1 MNKLALS
8 STEILFH
15 IYLSSLNTH
24 FLCIY
29 LCYSILYIITVYTS
43 YTQYSY
49 SSKFKLS
56 LRSLLQRTISI
67 FSLPHSL
74 LITWVTLVQLS
85 TLIKCFFPEY
95 FIHLSGDPCIGG
107 VCDDPCRLQLTIKN
121 VRMRSWGE
129 GSEDDE
135 MVRVVRTDD
144 EMVRVSAGQD
154 RLTECRPSGVRGPAW
169 ETAGLTT
176 HLCAAFSR
184 VSGPGQRAHRE
195 HSTAVR
201 DQNSKSVLPLPTP
214 LQG

>member
-1 MNKLALS
+1 MLVPACLRDNTSSSPSTHILMKETVNYLHFVLLVLSQMNKLALS

-85 TLIKCFFPEY
+85 KLIKSFF
-95 FIHLSGDPCIGG
+95 FGIFDTSCCWADPCIGG
-107 VCDDPCRLQLTIKN
+107 VSDDPCRQQLF
-121 VRMRSWGE
+121 RW
-129 GSEDDE
+129 
-135 MVRVVRTDD
+135 
-144 EMVRVSAGQD
+144 
-154 RLTECRPSGVRGPAW
+154 W
-169 ETAGLTT
+169 E
-176 HLCAAFSR
+176 
-184 VSGPGQRAHRE
+184 
-195 HSTAVR
+195 
-201 DQNSKSVLPLPTP
+201 
-214 LQG
+214 